1 MQGGYFD
8 KPRGKYINYPPKRVT
23 VPILLS
29 RLSEMEMTFVV
40 GGICYAVVFYKTR
53 RFLHLLHASQCINIH
68 NMSVHVSI
76 LVDKNV
82 LYFLPTSTYVFCKLP
97 ILTVRY
103 KIILG
108 KSMLISAKKIP
119 DFNSASLRV

>member
-1 MQGGYFD
+1 
-8 KPRGKYINYPPKRVT
+8 
-23 VPILLS
+23 
-29 RLSEMEMTFVV
+29 
-40 GGICYAVVFYKTR
+40 
-53 RFLHLLHASQCINIH
+53 
-68 NMSVHVSI
+68 MSVHVSI

-97 ILTVRY
+97 LLTVRY

-119 DFNSASLRV
+119 DFNSASLRVWKLWKISK